1 MIRSTLAIFTIGAVA
16 AWMAAVAAWSIAT
29 YAARVTEED
38 EIDTFYTDIES
49 DEE

>member
-49 DEE
+49 AEE